1 MLYKGVKKMRK
12 IKRNF
17 HDYIPFILIIVL
29 IFSSIL
35 FSYGRSYADN
45 IKVVGDSEALKIVPK
60 DTKMFDLNNLNPGD
74 TYESEIIL
82 KNRYNDC
89 YLEIFLRTERAS
101 REPGLGEADLFDQ
114 LIMSVY
120 LDDVLI
126 YNGSMK
132 DFDTT
137 NTSLGNLENNGSKKM
152 RVIVNLPGKETGNEF
167 QGEEV
172 VANWIF
178 TAQSTCLG
186 ETPDP
191 ELPMDVEPEVEEPEK
206 GIAEGESPE
215 KPALNKPTDV
225 SKAEVIPKNNFKNEY
240 AYSKG
245 NLYQTG
251 ATPNMFYFII
261 GGLVLVFGMGI
272 YKKD

>member
-1 MLYKGVKKMRK
+1 MRQ
-12 IKRNF
+12 NF

-29 IFSSIL
+29 IFSSII
-35 FSYGRSYADN
+35 FSFGSSYASN
-45 IKVVGDSEALKIVPK
+45 IKILGDREGLKLLTENK
-60 DTKMFDLNNLNPGD
+60 NMFDLNNLNPGD
-74 TYESEIIL
+74 TYESEITL
-82 KNRYNDC
+82 ENRYDDC
-89 YLEIFLRTERAS
+89 YIEIFLRTDRIS
-101 REPGLGEADLFDQ
+101 KEPGLGEADLFDQ
-114 LIMSVY
+114 LVISVY
-120 LDDVLI
+120 LDDELL
-126 YNGSMK
+126 YNGKMK
-132 DFDTT
+132 GFATE
-137 NTSLGNLENNGSKKM
+137 NTSLGSLINNESKKM
-152 RVIVNLPGKETGNEF
+152 KVSVNLPGKETGNEF
-167 QGEEV
+167 QGEEL

-191 ELPMDVEPEVEEPEK
+191 ESPIDVEPEIEEPEK
-206 GIAEGESPE
+206 EIAEGESPE

-225 SKAEVIPKNNFKNEY
+225 SKAEVIPENNFKNEY